1 MKAIEEL
8 TEIVNRNNDEFRLIL
23 EEEWTQKERP
33 EKWSKREILG
43 HLIDSALTNQRR
55 FVVSQYEQGQKIIY
69 DQDQWVKLQHYQQAD
84 SESLIDLWVLLNLQ
98 LIRIVD
104 NIPESKL
111 KYTCDTGKGKVQ
123 LQSLEEL
130 ITDYVAH
137 VKHHVGQ
144 VLKH

>member
-8 TEIVNRNNDEFRLIL
+8 KEIVNRNNDEFRLIL

-33 EKWSKREILG
+33 DKWSKREILG
-43 HLIDSALTNQRR
+43 HLIDSALNNQRR
-55 FVVSQYEQGQKIIY
+55 FVVSQYEQGQKIVY
-69 DQDQWVKLQHYQQAD
+69 DQDQWVKLQHYQEAD

-111 KYTCDTGKGKVQ
+111 QYTCDTGKGKVQ

-137 VKHHVGQ
+137 LKHHVGQ